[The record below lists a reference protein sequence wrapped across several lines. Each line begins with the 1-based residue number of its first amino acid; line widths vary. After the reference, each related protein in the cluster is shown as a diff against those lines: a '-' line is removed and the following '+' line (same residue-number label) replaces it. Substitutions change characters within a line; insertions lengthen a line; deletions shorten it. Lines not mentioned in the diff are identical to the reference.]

1 MLNLPSDITQTTSDP
16 TGATVTYTASA
27 SDFKD
32 GPLTANCAPA
42 SGSTF
47 PVGTTTVNCSATN
60 SSNQTTTGSFHV
72 TVNFGDTTPPVI
84 QSPGD
89 QTAPA
94 TGPDGAAVTYI
105 VTATDPDNS
114 AGEIT
119 IDCLPA
125 SGSTFPKGTTPVT
138 CNAHDP
144 AGNPATQV
152 T

>member
-1 MLNLPSDITQTTSDP
+1 MLNLPSDITQTTTDP

-60 SSNQTTTGSFHV
+60 SSSQTSTGSFHV
-72 TVNFGDTTPPVI
+72 TINFTGDTTPPTI
-84 QSPGD
+84 QSPGT
-89 QTAPA
+89 QTATA
-94 TGPDGAAVTYI
+94 TSAAGAVVSYT

-119 IDCLPA
+119 IVCL
-125 SGSTFPKGTTPVT
+125 
-138 CNAHDP
+138 
-144 AGNPATQV
+144 
-152 T
+152 